1 MTNTATAP
9 RIMVGAAASLLVFSL
24 LSVIGVFSPWLS
36 FGPISKP
43 GIEADGAIVL
53 ITLVTPVIAGII
65 GLATKNISRGLG
77 AGVFGSALLGV
88 IICVYDLAAAG
99 VAPRAAAP
107 AAGVE
112 PFKRA
117 LDILKLRRSNGLPEP
132 EFLRQVVVEAVMSD
146 GPMALQVQK
155 LKSLQDQNF
164 LSAEEFEQRLSAMI
178 WHEW

>member
-88 IICVYDLAAAG
+88 IICVYDLSKVLKAPPGPASASRWTVG
-99 VAPRAAAP
+99 AFSPRPLSPPRASPPELPLPPPASSRSSVRSTSSSCGAP
-107 AAGVE
+107 TACPSPSSCA
-112 PFKRA
+112 RSWS
-117 LDILKLRRSNGLPEP
+117 RR
-132 EFLRQVVVEAVMSD
+132 
-146 GPMALQVQK
+146 
-155 LKSLQDQNF
+155 
-164 LSAEEFEQRLSAMI
+164 
-178 WHEW
+178 

>member
-1 MTNTATAP
+1 MDGRRVQPAAP
-9 RIMVGAAASLLVFSL
+9 V
-24 LSVIGVFSPWLS
+24 
-36 FGPISKP
+36 
-43 GIEADGAIVL
+43 
-53 ITLVTPVIAGII
+53 
-65 GLATKNISRGLG
+65 
-77 AGVFGSALLGV
+77 
-88 IICVYDLAAAG
+88 AAAG